1 MNPGENIGKTWQVR
15 KEMCTQLTLSVGE
28 VNAVCCMKSNQTRS
42 QMHGRTVMFMDLM
55 LLQFTVHYLD
65 DRVLVIIISCIV
77 VSGQWEIL
85 TELSNRES
93 VRKARVVW
101 ESKIR

>member
-1 MNPGENIGKTWQVR
+1 
-15 KEMCTQLTLSVGE
+15 MCTQLTLSVAK
-28 VNAVCCMKSNQTRS
+28 VNVVCCMKSNQTHS
-42 QMHGRTVMFMDLM
+42 KMHGRTVMSIDLM

-65 DRVLVIIISCIV
+65 DRVLVIIICCIV

-85 TELSNRES
+85 TQLYNRES
-93 VRKARVVW
+93 VRKERVVC